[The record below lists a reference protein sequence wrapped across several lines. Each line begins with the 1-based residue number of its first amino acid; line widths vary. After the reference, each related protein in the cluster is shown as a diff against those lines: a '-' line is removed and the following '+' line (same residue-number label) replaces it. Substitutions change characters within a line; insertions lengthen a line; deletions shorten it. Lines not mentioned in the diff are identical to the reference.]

1 MLITLPIAA
10 AEGGFNPLDISQ
22 SGGLIWTLVIFVP
35 ALFFM
40 WKLVFGPITTAM
52 VERDAKAAEAIVLAQ
67 RASEEAEQSRAAVEV
82 ALGEAQAESAK
93 LLSQA
98 RERAEVRERDI
109 LEKAKSESEAMI
121 ESARTTIQ
129 AEHEKALSA
138 IRNEVVD
145 LSLSAASTVLGRA
158 VNSEDDRRLAAD
170 LVTGQSQAG
179 GRG

>member
-1 MLITLPIAA
+1 MAITLPIAA
-10 AEGGFNPLDISQ
+10 AEGGFNPLDVSQ
-22 SGGLIWTLVIFVP
+22 SGGMIWTIVIFLA
-35 ALFFM
+35 ALPFM
-40 WKLVFGPITTAM
+40 WKVVFGKITAAL
-52 VERDAKAAEAIVLAQ
+52 VERDAKASEAIVAAQ

-109 LEKAKSESEAMI
+109 LEKAKQESEAMI

-129 AEHEKALSA
+129 AEQEKALSA

-158 VNSEDDRRLAAD
+158 VNSEDDRRLASELVSTQRGAD
-170 LVTGQSQAG
+170 G
-179 GRG
+179 